1 LISPVFDG
9 LFNQFIKEVLAC
21 LTLWKLT

>member
-1 LISPVFDG
+1 LLQLSPVFDG

-21 LTLWKLT
+21 LTL